1 MAEAKEVGLRL
12 GLRLGERARF
22 GVGLSRRTEAPLPL
36 RRRVTVWS
44 GEVERLP
51 FALCVGDRG
60 IGDRTIGDRGID
72 GRSKVDA
79 TGGASTAAVEGPVSQ
94 VITSN
99 PTRSSPSSMIAP
111 LYARHSEHGG
121 HPALIPGSITSAL
134 SIPAMAAARAA
145 ARALLPNCC
154 SRLRVWGLLQERRTR
169 KGKLRLL
176 KMF

>member
-36 RRRVTVWS
+36 LRRVTVWS

-72 GRSKVDA
+72 GRSKVDV
-79 TGGASTAAVEGPVSQ
+79 AS
-94 VITSN
+94 
-99 PTRSSPSSMIAP
+99 M
-111 LYARHSEHGG
+111 
-121 HPALIPGSITSAL
+121 
-134 SIPAMAAARAA
+134 
-145 ARALLPNCC
+145 
-154 SRLRVWGLLQERRTR
+154 
-169 KGKLRLL
+169 
-176 KMF
+176 

>member
-60 IGDRTIGDRGID
+60 IVDRTIGDRGID
-72 GRSKVDA
+72 DRIIRRNFRGLDRCGRGPCV
-79 TGGASTAAVEGPVSQ
+79 TGDYIKPDQ
-94 VITSN
+94 VITVEHDR
-99 PTRSSPSSMIAP
+99 TAVRAP
-111 LYARHSEHGG
+111 
-121 HPALIPGSITSAL
+121 
-134 SIPAMAAARAA
+134 
-145 ARALLPNCC
+145 
-154 SRLRVWGLLQERRTR
+154 
-169 KGKLRLL
+169 
-176 KMF
+176 F